1 MNHAIANKIVADAQ
15 RTGRGIALEELSG
28 IRGRVRLRRHQR
40 ATLSTWPFHQ
50 LGAAI
55 AYKARRAGVPFLE
68 VDPAYTS
75 QTCPR
80 CGHVA
85 RGNRPGR
92 DHFCCRR
99 CGLAGPADHIA
110 AVNVRQR
117 ARTAWVFVSMPDPSP
132 HRGRR

>member
-1 MNHAIANKIVADAQ
+1 MNHTIAKKIVADAQ

-28 IRGRVRLRRHQR
+28 IRDRVRLRRHQR

-50 LGAAI
+50 LGTAI
-55 AYKARRAGVPFLE
+55 AYKAQRAGVPFLE

-85 RGNRPGR
+85 ATTVPAGTISAVVGA
-92 DHFCCRR
+92 
-99 CGLAGPADHIA
+99 GSLAPP
-110 AVNVRQR
+110 
-117 ARTAWVFVSMPDPSP
+117 TTSP
-132 HRGRR
+132 P